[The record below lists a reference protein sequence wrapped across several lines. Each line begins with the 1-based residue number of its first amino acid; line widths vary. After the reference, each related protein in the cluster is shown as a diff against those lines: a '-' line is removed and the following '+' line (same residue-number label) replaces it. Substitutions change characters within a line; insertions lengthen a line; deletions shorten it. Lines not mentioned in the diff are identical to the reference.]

1 MHFSLDGQ
9 LGSNDRSRAQ
19 EILYWMDLAG
29 VLLHVWGLAVGK
41 RIWIERALLG
51 MGRVGIGENEEIHK
65 EEF

>member
-19 EILYWMDLAG
+19 GILCWMDLAG

-41 RIWIERALLG
+41 AKWIQRALLG
-51 MGRVGIGENEEIHK
+51 LGRVGIED
-65 EEF
+65 